1 MSSSNSYNYPSN
13 DMFLLNL
20 RFAAMIIIL
29 SFVIIKS
36 VYCLIYAS
44 EHNISVIWL
53 IFCVVALICAVWL
66 ASDRNTYLPFLGRAV
81 YPCGSLPTKTP
92 ENADTE
98 VTVSVPANVNVIYW
112 ASELDGATP
121 GTVIDNPWDAYKNYA
136 NSGVVL
142 SDNTGKAVLRFRQP
156 VSYKVANGM
165 KTLKTHVHYRYCLHP
180 GMLSPI
186 YTAHIN

>member
-1 MSSSNSYNYPSN
+1 M
-13 DMFLLNL
+13 
-20 RFAAMIIIL
+20 AAMIIII

-44 EHNISVIWL
+44 EHKISAIWL
-53 IFCVVALICAVWL
+53 IFCVVALLSAIWL

-81 YPCGSLPTKTP
+81 YPCGSLPRKTP
-92 ENADTE
+92 ENADAE

-112 ASELDGATP
+112 ASELDGSAP
-121 GTVIDNPWDAYKNYA
+121 RTVINNPWDAYKNFA
-136 NSGVVL
+136 NSGVVM
-142 SDNTGKAVLRFRQP
+142 SDSNGTATLKFRKP

-165 KTLKTHVHYRYCLHP
+165 KTLKTHVHYRYCMHP

-186 YTAHIN
+186 YTAFV